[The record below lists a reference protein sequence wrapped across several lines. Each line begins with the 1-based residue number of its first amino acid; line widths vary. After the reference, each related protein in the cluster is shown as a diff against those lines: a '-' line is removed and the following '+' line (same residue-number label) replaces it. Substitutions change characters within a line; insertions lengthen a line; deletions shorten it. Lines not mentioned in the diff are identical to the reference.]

1 MPKFLGSIAVKL
13 ILIAFNPIAFSI
25 ILSIAGSNIHA
36 QNAPSVPRIILDTD
50 MGSDCDDVGAL
61 ALLNEYANQGK
72 AEIVGIIYSS
82 GAVPYGV
89 GVIDAINRYY
99 GNSQVPIGASYDSL
113 FGDPVDKMLAEKLA
127 KDTSA
132 FHHRF
137 IKNTD
142 VPEQTHL
149 LRTLLA
155 IQADTSVVYVTVGHT
170 KGLYDLLTSSPDS
183 VSNLS
188 GYELAKTK
196 IKKWVALGALNADNP
211 EGNYVRDWN
220 FFFNETIEFTHYLAN
235 NFPRPTYFVSGGGDV
250 MTGKSLAV
258 TPPGNIV
265 RTAYRDWLW
274 NIEKKTLYDQRPS
287 WDLITVYYAVE
298 EPTQHFRVRTNGYLQ
313 VDLEQGSRWVATDTT
328 TNRHFVS
335 QNPSSNTALADYLNQ
350 LIAKPSED

>member
-1 MPKFLGSIAVKL
+1 MISIA
-13 ILIAFNPIAFSI
+13 
-25 ILSIAGSNIHA
+25 LSDAYA
-36 QNAPSVPRIILDTD
+36 QNAPSTPRIILDTD

-72 AEIVGIIYSS
+72 VEIVGIIYSS

-89 GVIDAINRYY
+89 GVIDAINHYY
-99 GNSQVPIGASYDSL
+99 GNEQIPIGASYDSL

-137 IKNTD
+137 ITNTD

-155 IQADTSVVYVTVGHT
+155 NQVDTSIVYVTVGHT

-183 VSNLS
+183 ISDLS

-196 IKKWVALGALNADNP
+196 IKKWVALGALNADNS
-211 EGNYVRDWN
+211 EGNYVQDWN
-220 FFFNETIEFTHYLAN
+220 FFRNKTVPFTHYLAS
-235 NFPRPTYFVSGGGDV
+235 NFPRPTYFVSGGGNV
-250 MTGKSLAV
+250 MTGKSLAA

-274 NIEKKTLYDQRPS
+274 NMEKKTLHDQRPS
-287 WDLITVYYAVE
+287 WDLVTVYFAVE
-298 EPTQHFRVRTNGYLQ
+298 EPTQHFTVRTDGYLQ
-313 VDLEQGSRWVATDTT
+313 VDLEQGSRWITADTT
-328 TNRHFVS
+328 TNHHFVS
-335 QNPSSNTALADYLNQ
+335 QYPKSNIELANYLNQ
-350 LIAKPSED
+350 LIAKPLED